1 MGNTTSFL
9 GKLTARAEDLLGK
22 RLTRWLKPRS
32 LYLLSGRMRPLSSQ
46 AGTDRGQPID
56 RYFIEQFLEANRG
69 FVRGVC
75 LEVKDNEY
83 TIRYGGDKV
92 TRSDVLDVNRENQQ
106 ANIHADLRDLGAIP
120 DAVYDCIILTQVLQ
134 YIDDLD
140 AAIRECKRVLKSGGA
155 LLVTVPS
162 LGKLDGQEDKVYGH
176 YWRLTRDSAEYLF
189 KKHFRPENLEISAW
203 GNVLVGLAFWI
214 GLSSEELSR
223 RQLAY
228 FDPVYACG
236 VSVRAVKP

>member
-1 MGNTTSFL
+1 MGKTNAFFSRV
-9 GKLTARAEDLLGK
+9 TARAEALLGK
-22 RLTRWLKPRS
+22 RLTRWLKPRW
-32 LYLLSGRMRPLSSQ
+32 LYLLSGRVRPLSSQ

-56 RYFIEQFLEANRG
+56 RYYIEEFLEANRDL
-69 FVRGVC
+69 VRGTC

-83 TIRYGGDKV
+83 TTRYGGNKV
-92 TRSDVLDVNRENQQ
+92 TRSDVLDVNRDNKQ
-106 ANIHADLRDLGAIP
+106 ANIHADLRDLSAIP

-134 YIDDLD
+134 YIDDMD
-140 AAIRECKRVLKSGGA
+140 AAIRECTRVLKSGGA

-162 LGKLDGQEDKVYGH
+162 LGKLDGQEDKVFGH
-176 YWRLTRDSAEYLF
+176 YWRLTRDSARYLF
-189 KKHFRPENLEISAW
+189 GKHFRPENLEISAW

-214 GLSSEELSR
+214 GLSREELTR

-236 VSVRAVKP
+236 VSIRAVKV